1 MISPFILYQFIDFLY
16 KILIFWAEKTG
27 DQNLGGANLR
37 CSTVLKTQGKNIK
50 NSRKKNIKN
59 SRKLGNIDFSVNC
72 DFCCQ
77 NSNGLLNKTLSV
89 DLSCN
94 NQH

>member
-37 CSTVLKTQGKNIK
+37 CSTVGVLQRLPG
-50 NSRKKNIKN
+50 SE
-59 SRKLGNIDFSVNC
+59 L
-72 DFCCQ
+72 
-77 NSNGLLNKTLSV
+77 
-89 DLSCN
+89 
-94 NQH
+94 